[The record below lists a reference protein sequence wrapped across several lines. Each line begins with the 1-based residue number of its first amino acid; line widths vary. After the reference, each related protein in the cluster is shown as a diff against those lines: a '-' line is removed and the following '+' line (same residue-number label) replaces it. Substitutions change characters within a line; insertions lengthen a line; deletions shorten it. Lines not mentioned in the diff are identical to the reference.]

1 MARHCVQSKCF
12 DPILQLLKVLF
23 LFPFCTIITCAH
35 GKKILKSS
43 HTCTATHGESESKG
57 ESVSRTCK
65 FLSVCEAAAA
75 VGVMQPAI
83 NISEDLHAKEQNVHV
98 SLYCIKTTVCDSSC
112 APPPPPRLEMT
123 GFREVQVQ
131 RQIENYAHTFNFT
144 PQQNKLK
151 VVSLKHSL
159 SVVSRVLEACALPFL
174 SCLTY

>member
-1 MARHCVQSKCF
+1 M
-12 DPILQLLKVLF
+12 
-23 LFPFCTIITCAH
+23 
-35 GKKILKSS
+35 
-43 HTCTATHGESESKG
+43 
-57 ESVSRTCK
+57 SRTCK